1 MHTNS
6 TGTNLIVS
14 VTQAGDW
21 VLAGLKNKEL
31 ERTKNQGLFIPWVRV
46 EIFFYFSLLCKGLW
60 LSRDLISLLWP
71 LSPIASSLNKASL
84 RPVRL
89 GSQFSF
95 FLRGAEEEGLAT
107 DWDFPTT
114 KKHPDWRLNLTF
126 LGLILKQ
133 PNFSVPNKKNSR
145 KGCGYYKIKP
155 LQHPGNSINNFDW
168 KKYPSGPRLC
178 LISMSISQIGKL
190 RPRGWL
196 V

>member
-46 EIFFYFSLLCKGLW
+46 EIFFLFQFTLQRSLIIKGL
-60 LSRDLISLLWP
+60 DLTPVTFIPNSQ
-71 LSPIASSLNKASL
+71 IASSLNKASL

-95 FLRGAEEEGLAT
+95 FLRGAAAEGLAT

-126 LGLILKQ
+126 LGLILKR
-133 PNFSVPNKKNSR
+133 PNFFSVPNKKNSR

-168 KKYPSGPRLC
+168 KNIQVASGCVL
-178 LISMSISQIGKL
+178 SQCPFH
-190 RPRGWL
+190 R
-196 V
+196 

>member
-1 MHTNS
+1 M
-6 TGTNLIVS
+6 GTNLIVS
-14 VTQAGDW
+14 VTQEGDW

-31 ERTKNQGLFIPWVRV
+31 ERTENQGLFIPWVRA

-71 LSPIASSLNKASL
+71 LSPVAGSLNKASL

-95 FLRGAEEEGLAT
+95 FFEGAAEEGPAT
-107 DWDFPTT
+107 DWAFFTT
-114 KKHPDWRLNLTF
+114 KNHPDWRLNLTF
-126 LGLILKQ
+126 LGLILKW
-133 PNFSVPNKKNSR
+133 PNYFSISNKKNSR

-155 LQHPGNSINNFDW
+155 LQHPEFYKQFW
-168 KKYPSGPRLC
+168 LKKYPSGPRLC
-178 LISMSISQIGKL
+178 LISMSIPQIWKL
-190 RPRGWL
+190 RPRERL